1 MHRNIRHILIRVHLV
16 SSVYLREC
24 VIRFSLLNNDLP
36 KAKPMTTLVT
46 KRIGFLRAFVGSI
59 HEFLRAARYPPM
71 SRSQALVRRVSLTIN
86 WRSVSPF

>member
-1 MHRNIRHILIRVHLV
+1 
-16 SSVYLREC
+16 
-24 VIRFSLLNNDLP
+24 
-36 KAKPMTTLVT
+36 MTTLVT